1 MLLQDSLDHLAV
13 HSHTPVVVLHLPT
26 LAQLLS
32 VQSPEGDTV
41 GVDDDDDDD
50 DGDDDDDDDDDDD
63 AVVGDSGSG
72 EVACCV

>member
-41 GVDDDDDDD
+41 GVDDDD
-50 DGDDDDDDDDDDD
+50 GDDDDDDDD

>member
-1 MLLQDSLDHLAV
+1 MDHLAV

-41 GVDDDDDDD
+41 GVDDDD
-50 DGDDDDDDDDDDD
+50 GDDDDDDDD